1 MARAS
6 ERLAGIRQ
14 RIAAAALRAGRD
26 PAAIE
31 LLAVSKTF
39 PAEAVAEL
47 FAAGQRSFAESRQQE
62 AEGKLALVP
71 GGIDWHFIG
80 HLQRNKVR
88 KVLEAFRTLHS
99 VDSLRLAEHVEAVAR
114 DLGVRPDIYLQVNI
128 AGEPSKHGFA
138 PAELRDA
145 IKPLKQLTQVRIAG
159 LMAIPPEEEDPE
171 HARRWFAALRDLRD
185 ELAGA
190 AGIDLP
196 GLSMG
201 MSGDFEIAIEEGATV
216 VRVGS
221 AIFGERSYPAP

>member
-6 ERLAGIRQ
+6 ERLAEIRQ

-88 KVLEAFRTLHS
+88 KVLEGFRTLHS

-128 AGEPSKHGFA
+128 AGEPSKHGFS
-138 PAELRDA
+138 PAQLREV
-145 IKPLKQLTQVRIAG
+145 IEPLKQLTQVRIAG
-159 LMAIPPEEEDPE
+159 LMAIPPEEENPE
-171 HARRWFAALRDLRD
+171 DARRWFAALRGLRD
-185 ELAGA
+185 ELAGG

-201 MSGDFEIAIEEGATV
+201 MSGDFEIAIEEGSTV

-221 AIFGERSYPAP
+221 AIFGGRSYPAP